1 MGDVLKR
8 SMFSWVG
15 TDQEQWP
22 GMGNTLTQGV
32 RYAVLMISEVVGSQM
47 DGCDMRAQ
55 GKFKEGTS
63 SSRHSFTLID

>member
-1 MGDVLKR
+1 MGDVFKR

-47 DGCDMRAQ
+47 DGCEH
-55 GKFKEGTS
+55 EGTGEVQRKAPAAAGTAS
-63 SSRHSFTLID
+63 L

>member
-1 MGDVLKR
+1 
-8 SMFSWVG
+8 
-15 TDQEQWP
+15 
-22 GMGNTLTQGV
+22 MGNTLTQGV

>member
-8 SMFSWVG
+8 SVFSWVG